1 MSHIQFNKERR
12 TGLAALLRVGKNSS
26 ECVREFGMNRSSV
39 SNEVM
44 LNKDEDGAYRGA
56 SSHTKYLARRKKA
69 KQSHRTIENDKQL
82 RRHVVRKL
90 KIGWSP
96 EQIAGR
102 LKRIAGTTIVCHE
115 TIYTFVY
122 KVRLELVKYLRRQKS
137 TYRKRRGSQ
146 VRIEHNRAS
155 KIKRI
160 EGRPLIVETL
170 THLGDW
176 EGDTVVG
183 KEKTQRMLTY
193 VERKSGYALAEKLD
207 EVSASIV
214 EQKTEELFLRIPETK
229 RLTLTR
235 DNGVE
240 FGDYDQ
246 MLQEK
251 TGMEVYRATPYHSWE
266 RGTNENWNGL
276 LRQLS

>member
-1 MSHIQFNKERR
+1 
-12 TGLAALLRVGKNSS
+12 
-26 ECVREFGMNRSSV
+26 
-39 SNEVM
+39 
-44 LNKDEDGAYRGA
+44 
-56 SSHTKYLARRKKA
+56 
-69 KQSHRTIENDKQL
+69 
-82 RRHVVRKL
+82 
-90 KIGWSP
+90 
-96 EQIAGR
+96 
-102 LKRIAGTTIVCHE
+102 
-115 TIYTFVY
+115 
-122 KVRLELVKYLRRQKS
+122 
-137 TYRKRRGSQ
+137 
-146 VRIEHNRAS
+146 
-155 KIKRI
+155 
-160 EGRPLIVETL
+160 
-170 THLGDW
+170 
-176 EGDTVVG
+176 
-183 KEKTQRMLTY
+183 MLTY